1 MAWLKQFKQ
10 SVDLTE
16 RAREGKLDPTIGET
30 KKSDTLLPSSIPP
43 NKAEPSL
50 QSILVL
56 SYKTYNVTQ
65 LIGPPG
71 VGKTVILEG
80 LASRI
85 VNKEVPESLQDKGVL
100 AIDPSGVLAGSDTLF
115 KSIDGGQMIK
125 PVARGLQLV
134 SATAPDE
141 YRKSIGKDAA
151 LEQHFQ
157 PVQIE
162 EPIVEISD
170 SALVT
175 DATTT
180 TRPPCT
186 ARVTSPTDFPGP
198 RHRPTSSI
206 EENLKKESDTFSG
219 ERRVAMEA
227 EIKAKREEAS
237 KMLAPSQTEHVRLTC
252 TKEIKQP
259 LEDANDHLDVAQREA
274 MGIGKNGMIS
284 QTELCKT
291 SRDPCSMTG
300 SVDPGYTQFHDRHTI
315 SHLVGAAPGYMGSK
329 MEVN

>member
-162 EPIVEISD
+162 EPIVESMISILRGLK
-170 SALVT
+170 SRYHVHH
-175 DATTT
+175 
-180 TRPPCT
+180 RWRSRT
-186 ARVTSPTDFPGP
+186 ARSSLTQQPLHGRRVRRALHLRPISPDHAIDPLRARSRYMTLQ
-198 RHRPTSSI
+198 I
-206 EENLKKESDTFSG
+206 EENLKKESDTLSG

-274 MGIGKNGMIS
+274 MGIGK
-284 QTELCKT
+284 TELCKT
-291 SRDPCSMTG
+291 LAG
-300 SVDPGYTQFHDRHTI
+300 SLFNDGQR
-315 SHLVGAAPGYMGSK
+315 GS
-329 MEVN
+329 